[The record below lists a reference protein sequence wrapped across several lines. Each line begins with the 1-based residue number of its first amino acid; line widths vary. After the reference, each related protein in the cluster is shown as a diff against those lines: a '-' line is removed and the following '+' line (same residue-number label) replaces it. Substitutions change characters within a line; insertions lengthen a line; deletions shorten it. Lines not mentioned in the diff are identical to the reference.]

1 MAATA
6 NVAARRRDDC
16 HRTANT
22 NALILME
29 NSRKDISPLGGGRGQ
44 RKRRRG
50 QGPLI
55 SSHVGPPV
63 GSNEKD
69 HSTLTAGNN
78 ALSGHLYALN
88 GAHLLGVGDETRV
101 TLANGGAQSTRGRRL
116 RRHRNNHW
124 HWHKPDLNNNGGNRN
139 QHQSTKER
147 TSMDL
152 LHHHHPRKDLNIMS
166 SDSAEMHRRLQS
178 STQQP
183 HLLQVACLFLP
194 ILAGAFWYW
203 TKRRARK
210 VATVLGHDSACAT
223 AAAAAATAGR
233 DGTGDLAEGHYR
245 RWYDGPA
252 GGNNNIVNVD
262 DEVDEYCAWYAGHA
276 SNGAGSWN
284 PDGSHSLGGGR
295 VNDSFG
301 AANADGTAEGRLEP
315 STVLWIKGRPRED
328 PRMARDI
335 ELARVSSMSLP
346 SATRTAAEESAWQP
360 IQDLYTLDAM
370 QGSGLDLSPSGH
382 DSAYFADP
390 CTDACSIMGS
400 GIAGIHM
407 PRFAPMTMHRG
418 DRLRISCRSA
428 TPLPTGASDGN
439 GGGDGDGGDDGGGGT
454 NNIELDEEIGTM

>member
-29 NSRKDISPLGGGRGQ
+29 NSRKDISPLVGGRGR

-147 TSMDL
+147 TSMDH
-152 LHHHHPRKDLNIMS
+152 LHHHHSRKDLNIMS

-194 ILAGAFWYW
+194 ILAGSFWYW

-223 AAAAAATAGR
+223 AAAAVTAGR

-262 DEVDEYCAWYAGHA
+262 DEVDEYCAWYNAG
-276 SNGAGSWN
+276 GK
-284 PDGSHSLGGGR
+284 

-301 AANADGTAEGRLEP
+301 AANADGTYSREAMALAETAGRQLKP
-315 STVLWIKGRPRED
+315 STVLWIKGGPRED
-328 PRMARDI
+328 PRRVSGDI
-335 ELARVSSMSLP
+335 ELARTSSMSP
-346 SATRTAAEESAWQP
+346 PFAWQP

-370 QGSGLDLSPSGH
+370 GEGGLALSPSGL
-382 DSAYFADP
+382 DSSSFADP
-390 CTDACSIMGS
+390 YTDACSIVGS
-400 GIAGIHM
+400 SIAGIHM
-407 PRFAPMTMHRG
+407 PRFAPMT
-418 DRLRISCRSA
+418 LAPS
-428 TPLPTGASDGN
+428 PTAAA
-439 GGGDGDGGDDGGGGT
+439 DGGGGGG
-454 NNIELDEEIGTM
+454 DDDDDGEETGVV